1 MMPILQMW
9 KLSLREV
16 GEATGPRLSQLGFA
30 VTSGLCYVKVT
41 AGAPGYLA
49 AEGRDLMSISGSQL
63 LSSSASAVRVCAQ
76 MFVM

>member
-1 MMPILQMW
+1 MSPALAGGFFTT
-9 KLSLREV
+9 V
-16 GEATGPRLSQLGFA
+16 GKPTKCPRLSQLGFA
-30 VTSGLCYVKVT
+30 VTSGLSYVKVT

-63 LSSSASAVRVCAQ
+63 LSSSASGVRVCAQ